1 MVQVFLVDDERP
13 ALKELEHNLKDYPGI
28 EIIGMFTDSKAALE
42 NIEKMHPEVVF
53 LDINMPRLTGMEAA
67 LRILDIS
74 PETEIVFVTAYSQ
87 YALEAFEVHAIDYI
101 LKPVEKERLDKTIEH
116 ILSRKLQK
124 EKHAPKKLRI
134 KCFGR
139 FLIEW
144 EGEAALK
151 WRTEKTKELFA
162 FLLYDH
168 GRGRSKEELLDK
180 LWTEDDPEKAIRQL
194 YNGVYYI
201 RKALEEYGVDR
212 DLIYVDTEY
221 RLRLG
226 PVFIDVDRFR
236 ELENSTN
243 ETDLEEMQKLYCGPY
258 FQGEDYEWAQL
269 EQERLA
275 KSCRKA
281 LLALAA
287 GYAEKENWAMAEA
300 ALLKAYDQDPYEEE
314 VTEKLLECYQKTG
327 NIAKAKKHLAL
338 YSSLLQKE
346 LGLKPDAKLFELCR

>member
-13 ALKELEHNLKDYPGI
+13 ALKELEHNLEDYPEI
-28 EIIGMFTDSKAALE
+28 EITGMFTDPKAALE

-74 PETEIVFVTAYSQ
+74 PETEVVFVTAYSQ
-87 YALEAFEVHAIDYI
+87 YALEAFEVHALDYV
-101 LKPVEKERLDKTIEH
+101 LKPVEKEQLDKTIEH
-116 ILSRKLQK
+116 ILSRKPRR
-124 EKHAPKKLRI
+124 EKHAQKKLHI

-144 EGEAALK
+144 EEEAALK

-201 RKALEEYGVDR
+201 RKALEEGLAPEVVQQTVAAIRAIKAEGVSILLSEQLPAFGATIVDR
-212 DLIYVDTEY
+212 AYH
-221 RLRLG
+221 
-226 PVFIDVDRFR
+226 IDRGRVRPI
-236 ELENSTN
+236 S
-243 ETDLEEMQKLYCGPY
+243 
-258 FQGEDYEWAQL
+258 
-269 EQERLA
+269 
-275 KSCRKA
+275 
-281 LLALAA
+281 
-287 GYAEKENWAMAEA
+287 
-300 ALLKAYDQDPYEEE
+300 
-314 VTEKLLECYQKTG
+314 
-327 NIAKAKKHLAL
+327 
-338 YSSLLQKE
+338 
-346 LGLKPDAKLFELCR
+346 